1 MPSEWNIISDVF
13 DHKIKFSDSHLS
25 LKLHEH
31 FITRINE
38 IVHFTDSKMSISM
51 LLLAS
56 LLLFFQMGK
65 DEKYLHTKLA
75 MVITCAMIIFAILI
89 ILYTGMVT
97 SFQFRQLK
105 DYCLDKTKC
114 DDVMHSL
121 IDLRYKS
128 SMIYIFHMLFIYI
141 LIGASMMHSFYVI
154 K

>member
-1 MPSEWNIISDVF
+1 MPSELNIISGVF
-13 DHKIKFSDSHLS
+13 HDKIKFSDSHIS
-25 LKLHEH
+25 LKLHER

-38 IVHFTDSKMSISM
+38 IVQFTDSKMSISM

-75 MVITCAMIIFAILI
+75 IVITCSMIIFAILI
-89 ILYTGMVT
+89 ILYTGMIT

-105 DYCLDKTKC
+105 DYCMDKQKC
-114 DDVMHSL
+114 DDVMQSL
-121 IDLRYKS
+121 IDLRYNS
-128 SMIYIFHMLFIYI
+128 SMIYIFYMLFIYI
-141 LIGASMMHSFYVI
+141 IIGGSMMHSFFVI